1 LLASLH
7 IENIAVIKNLDTDFS
22 DGFTVL
28 TGETGAGKSILIDS
42 IAFLLGGKAQREL
55 IRTGEEKALVSGFFT
70 DISPETRLSLAEHD
84 IYPDE
89 DGSLTI
95 QKTLTIDGKVNV
107 KINGRTVSSTVGRLC
122 GMSLINIHGQHE
134 NQVLQNT
141 AQHIRYLDR
150 FSENDTL
157 LKEYGD
163 EYAIYTKI
171 LSDIKRLT
179 ENEREKERRREL
191 LTYQINDIESQALE
205 VGEEEALLARKHL
218 LNNAKVLQKYIVSIY
233 RALYKNPK
241 STTASQLMET
251 AQDSLDKLSSLL
263 PEVGM
268 YSEKLGTLQ
277 AEVEEI
283 AKAVASLLPDQSD
296 NPEAELEEINER
308 LDIIRK
314 LKRKYGSNIEEILTF
329 LDKAKQDLNEIEH
342 LDGTIAA
349 LEKTKQEKETI
360 LRKLADQLHVN
371 RVKYAERLSAEIQ
384 NVLSYLDM
392 SKVSFSVRIENK
404 NENATLSSDG
414 YDRVEF
420 FIATNPGEPMK
431 PLTKIAS
438 GGELSRI
445 MLAIKC
451 VLADAESVPSII
463 FDEVDT
469 GVSGKTSQK
478 IGFKLHDLSQST
490 QVICITHAAQIA
502 AVADHHYLISKTE
515 QNGRMQ
521 TSLTLLN
528 TEGRVNEIARI
539 IGGVN
544 ITDTVRKTARELL
557 ETSKHNS

>member
-544 ITDTVRKTARELL
+544 ITDTIRKTARELL

>member
-1 LLASLH
+1 MLASLH

-544 ITDTVRKTARELL
+544 ITDTIRKTARELL